1 MKRDVVITEERRER
15 KQSLPKW
22 NQSSTQTSLRE
33 GHRECGFPIGML
45 ALRWKGPTSEWP
57 WTTLGHIAAMT
68 PSRGRNKLTSVTKVV
83 TSAHLAV
90 MASRDPAW
98 GLGQGIGYGF
108 STSKINSF
116 LGICSRSAYITGM
129 TQSRL
134 AGVNF
139 HLLYNMHNM

>member
-1 MKRDVVITEERRER
+1 MLGTCFLRGHWALTRGTEPQCILGKSMVITEERREW

-33 GHRECGFPIGML
+33 GHRECGFPVGML
-45 ALRWKGPTSEWP
+45 ALRCKGPMSEWP

-90 MASRDPAW
+90 MTSRDPVW

-108 STSKINSF
+108 STRKSIPF
-116 LGICSRSAYITGM
+116 
-129 TQSRL
+129 
-134 AGVNF
+134 
-139 HLLYNMHNM
+139 